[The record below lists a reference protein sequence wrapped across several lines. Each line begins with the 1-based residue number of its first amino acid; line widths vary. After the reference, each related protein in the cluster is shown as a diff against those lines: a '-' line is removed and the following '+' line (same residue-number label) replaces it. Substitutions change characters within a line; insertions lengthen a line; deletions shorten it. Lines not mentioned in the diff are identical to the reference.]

1 MNVQNVRT
9 LKQVNQ
15 TVPNS
20 IIRMGKTHVH
30 LDTFSCSTKFGSS
43 VIDSTPV

>member
-15 TVPNS
+15 TVPKS
-20 IIRMGKTHVH
+20 IIYMGKTHVH
-30 LDTFSCSTKFGSS
+30 
-43 VIDSTPV
+43 